1 MAEETPMATEATLYP
16 AWLTP
21 AQRAVYIAC
30 AHISNRTM
38 ADVTIAECRA
48 INADAHVGT
57 TYARLSHLALTGD
70 VLGTQAAAQ
79 AYNAALR
86 AALKRVRETRRG

>member
-1 MAEETPMATEATLYP
+1 MTTPSLP

-38 ADVTIAECRA
+38 ADATIAECQA
-48 INADAHVGT
+48 VSADVHVGQ
-57 TYARLSHLALTGD
+57 TYARLSAVALSGD

-86 AALKRVRETRRG
+86 EALTRVRAREAHG

>member
-1 MAEETPMATEATLYP
+1 MTTEAPPYP

-21 AQRAVYIAC
+21 AHRAVYIAC

-38 ADVTIAECRA
+38 ADATSAECRA
-48 INADAHVGT
+48 VSDDAHVGA
-57 TYARLSHLALTGD
+57 TYERLNHCALSGD
-70 VLGTQAAAQ
+70 VPGTQAAAQ

-86 AALKRVRETRRG
+86 AALKRIRETTRG

>member
-1 MAEETPMATEATLYP
+1 MTPPLP
-16 AWLTP
+16 PWLTP

-30 AHISNRTM
+30 AHISNHTM
-38 ADVTIAECRA
+38 ADATTAECRA
-48 INADAHVGT
+48 VSEDAHVGE
-57 TYARLSHLALTGD
+57 TYERVNQLALSGD

-86 AALKRVRETRRG
+86 EALKRVRASDG

>member
-1 MAEETPMATEATLYP
+1 MTPPLP

-30 AHISNRTM
+30 AHILNRTM
-38 ADVTIAECRA
+38 ADATIAECRA
-48 INADAHVGT
+48 VCADAHVRAT
-57 TYARLSHLALTGD
+57 HERLNHYALQGD
-70 VLGTQAAAQ
+70 VPRTQAAAQ

-86 AALKRVRETRRG
+86 AALKRIREPHG